1 MKILKVWNFTLET
14 AEILMYSH
22 TRYYLLNDDKWI
34 RGKKWQSIWQV
45 NKWPQREL
53 FMVQAV

>member
-34 RGKKWQSIWQV
+34 RGKKWQSIW
-45 NKWPQREL
+45 
-53 FMVQAV
+53 